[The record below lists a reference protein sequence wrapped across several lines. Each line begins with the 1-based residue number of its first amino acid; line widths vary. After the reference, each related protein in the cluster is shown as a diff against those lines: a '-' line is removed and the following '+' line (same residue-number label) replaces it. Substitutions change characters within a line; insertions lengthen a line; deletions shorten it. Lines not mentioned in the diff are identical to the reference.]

1 MAVFGR
7 NISRRKTRAIV
18 CLHFI
23 PMPIQ
28 KNPLPAVNKKIGE
41 KDMGQITENNK
52 RVLENSDTY
61 SEKALTGLFDKYTF
75 AKYLSELI
83 DSKHIKIKDIIQ
95 FSNISKT
102 YISDL
107 RDMSQNKQP
116 GRNKLLDLALGI
128 HADMDETNHLLRLA
142 GYHELDSRGSTP
154 DRIMIWGL
162 SHKKTALE
170 IREVLCENGHTEFA
184 LNTDDD

>member
-1 MAVFGR
+1 
-7 NISRRKTRAIV
+7 
-18 CLHFI
+18 
-23 PMPIQ
+23 MPIQ

-128 HADMDETNHLLRLA
+128 GGVPRGRVNEIYGPESSGKTTLALHIIDLCKAQVPGGVCAHHAEQVALVDPGILHLAQLFRQAQPDVLIDALDVIGCHGIRL
-142 GYHELDSRGSTP
+142 S
-154 DRIMIWGL
+154 
-162 SHKKTALE
+162 
-170 IREVLCENGHTEFA
+170 
-184 LNTDDD
+184 

>member
-1 MAVFGR
+1 
-7 NISRRKTRAIV
+7 
-18 CLHFI
+18 
-23 PMPIQ
+23 
-28 KNPLPAVNKKIGE
+28 
-41 KDMGQITENNK
+41 MGQITETNK
-52 RVLENSDTY
+52 RVLESSDTY
-61 SEKALTGLFDKYTF
+61 SADALTGLYDKTAF
-75 AKYLSELI
+75 ALYLSELI

-107 RDMSQNKQP
+107 RDMTQNKQP

-142 GYHELDSRGSTP
+142 GYHELDSRGSAP

-162 SHKKTALE
+162 SHKKSPLE

-184 LNTDDD
+184 LKTDDE